1 MSKYVKDLVTKEI
14 SKRIEGV
21 QDALLVNVVGLTA
34 NSSVVLRKQ
43 LREKNIHLLVVKNS
57 MAKRA
62 TEGTPLAAAF
72 EGTEGTTA
80 IVWGS
85 EDIVSLAKEITKY
98 SDDKK
103 FESFQT
109 TGGVMEGESL
119 SPERVREV
127 SKWPS
132 RGEQLS
138 LLVGQILGPG
148 AKLSAALLG
157 PGAALASQVKQKSE
171 GDEEAGDEEESSSE

>member
-1 MSKYVKDLVTKEI
+1 MSKFVKDLIGKEI

-21 QDALLVNVVGLTA
+21 QDALLVNVVGLDA

-57 MAKRA
+57 MARRA
-62 TEGTPLAAAF
+62 TEGTPLATAF
-72 EGTEGTTA
+72 EGMEGTNA

-98 SDDKK
+98 TDDGDY
-103 FESFQT
+103 EALQA
-109 TGGVMEGESL
+109 TGGVMDGEQL
-119 SPERVREV
+119 SPERVKEV

-132 RGEQLS
+132 RSEQLS
-138 LLVGQILGPG
+138 MLAGQILAPG
-148 AKLSAALLG
+148 ANLSAALLG
-157 PGAALASQVKQKSE
+157 PGASVASQVKQKSE
-171 GDEEAGDEEESSSE
+171 GDEGDASSESE